1 MQKKMAA
8 CKEDDRQ
15 SHQIGIKVVPHFS
28 SKQRNRFIFR
38 HLMLKKSLERFITEY
53 IPDVKLL

>member
-1 MQKKMAA
+1 MAA

-15 SHQIGIKVVPHFS
+15 SHQIGIKAVPHFS

-38 HLMLKKSLERFITEY
+38 HSILKKSLERFITEY

>member
-1 MQKKMAA
+1 MAT

-15 SHQIGIKVVPHFS
+15 SHQIGIKAVPHFS
-28 SKQRNRFIFR
+28 SNQRNRFIFR
-38 HLMLKKSLERFITEY
+38 HLMLKKCLEKFITEY